1 MATPFHKS
9 IICPTLFGRSTELAV
24 IESRLQVAAGGQGGV
39 VLLSGEAGI
48 GNFWV
53 ALVAIWCASVFRDM
67 QEPVFRAWQ
76 VQRID
81 PALRAT
87 VLSIDGQVNALGQ
100 IAGDPALGAIGNI
113 SLRAAL
119 IVAGMALSPALLLL
133 LRARR
138 QATVALAPEETTAM
152 VAVPL
157 EEASIVD

>member
-1 MATPFHKS
+1 
-9 IICPTLFGRSTELAV
+9 
-24 IESRLQVAAGGQGGV
+24 
-39 VLLSGEAGI
+39 
-48 GNFWV
+48 
-53 ALVAIWCASVFRDM
+53 
-67 QEPVFRAWQ
+67 
-76 VQRID
+76 
-81 PALRAT
+81 
-87 VLSIDGQVNALGQ
+87 VNALGQ

-138 QATVALAPEETTAM
+138 QATVALAPEEMTAM